1 MREFTLEELAKN
13 NGKNGAPV
21 YIAYEGK
28 VYDVSKSFL
37 WKNGRHQA
45 QHDAGVDCT
54 DAIQDA
60 PHGPDLL
67 SRYPTTGNLDE

>member
-1 MREFTLEELAKN
+1 MRKFTLEHLTKN

-28 VYDVSKSFL
+28 VYDVSNSFL
-37 WKNGRHQA
+37 WRWGRHQA
-45 QHDAGVDCT
+45 QHDAGVECT
-54 DAIQDA
+54 EAIEDA

-67 SRYPTTGNLDE
+67 SRYPIIGELMD